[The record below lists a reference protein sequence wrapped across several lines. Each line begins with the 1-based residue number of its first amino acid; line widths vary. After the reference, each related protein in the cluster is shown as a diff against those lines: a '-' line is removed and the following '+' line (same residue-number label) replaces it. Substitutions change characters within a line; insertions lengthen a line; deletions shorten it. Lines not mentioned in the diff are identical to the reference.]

1 MLFRSDRS
9 GRYGIYMSMT
19 KRAVVTGGAGFIG
32 SHLVDALIEKGF
44 DVHAVDNLS
53 GGKRE
58 NVNLNATLHVV
69 DIRDFEAIR
78 TIIDGADYVF
88 HMAALPKIQYSI
100 DFPHEANAVNIQ
112 GTLNVLDS
120 ARLAK
125 VKRFVY
131 SASCAVY
138 GNHKTLPLH
147 EDLTPMPVSP
157 YGFQKYAGEVYSRI
171 YADIHG
177 TPTVSL
183 RYFNVYGPRA
193 SLDGDYSLVIGA
205 FGKQKKAGKPLT
217 ITGDGEQTRDFTHVR
232 DVVRALILAAESD
245 KVGNGE
251 SINIGAGNPVTINQL
266 AALFGGAVEHIPAR
280 KEARHSQA
288 DNSKAKTL
296 LGWEPTIAL
305 DEGLKELKR
314 DWGVK

>member
-1 MLFRSDRS
+1 
-9 GRYGIYMSMT
+9 
-19 KRAVVTGGAGFIG
+19 
-32 SHLVDALIEKGF
+32 
-44 DVHAVDNLS
+44 
-53 GGKRE
+53 
-58 NVNLNATLHVV
+58 
-69 DIRDFEAIR
+69 
-78 TIIDGADYVF
+78 
-88 HMAALPKIQYSI
+88 
-100 DFPHEANAVNIQ
+100 
-112 GTLNVLDS
+112 
-120 ARLAK
+120 
-125 VKRFVY
+125 
-131 SASCAVY
+131 
-138 GNHKTLPLH
+138 
-147 EDLTPMPVSP
+147 MPVSP

-305 DEGLKELKR
+305 EEGLAELKR
-314 DWGVK
+314 EWGID